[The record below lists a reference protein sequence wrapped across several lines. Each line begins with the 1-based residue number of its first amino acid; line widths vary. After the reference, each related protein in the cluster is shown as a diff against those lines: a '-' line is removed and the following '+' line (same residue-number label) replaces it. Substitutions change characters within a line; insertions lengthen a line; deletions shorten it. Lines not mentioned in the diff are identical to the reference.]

1 MSDNKEPPLKI
12 IIKKR
17 SLPERFNL
25 DDDSS
30 DEDNIEN
37 NDNNNNDNNDDNND
51 NDNKNKENKSKSFPV
66 PKRKKYFCLN
76 SNCDHK
82 KLSAKWYDLNKVDIK
97 EINTLDDLVKLSS
110 YYHCRMRRFYNGI
123 DLKLVLNLKDSL
135 IELNDMIGLKNIK
148 NDVLNMIIYLLNKC
162 SNDKRY
168 TQDMLHVVVTGI
180 PGSGKTT
187 FVDVLAKIYGKLNVL
202 NHKRHNNTYD
212 INNGSSYHIVK
223 VKRSDLIGKY
233 LGHTAVQTQKKI
245 DEAYGGILLIDEAY
259 SLGNPEGRDSF
270 SKECLDTLNQ
280 ALTEDK
286 GNFIC
291 IIAGYKDAL
300 ESSFFS
306 YNAGLKRRFP
316 FRFDIDK
323 YSYNELSKILLKKL
337 NDKNS
342 WFIELFFKE
351 EELNILIKEHYDSF
365 NCQGGDMETLYLNIK
380 IVHNKRVFLMP
391 LEEKHKLFITDIKQA
406 INNFLLLKDIKK
418 VNTSLYGYYI

>member
-12 IIKKR
+12 VIKKR
-17 SLPERFNL
+17 SLPERYNL
-25 DDDSS
+25 DDTSS
-30 DEDNIEN
+30 SEEDKTEDDNGNNKNNEN
-37 NDNNNNDNNDDNND
+37 N
-51 NDNKNKENKSKSFPV
+51 NKENNKDKIQP
-66 PKRKKYFCLN
+66 PQKRKKYYCFN
-76 SNCDHK
+76 IKCDHK
-82 KLSAKWYDLNKVDIK
+82 KTSVKWYDLNKVDIK

-135 IELNDMIGLKNIK
+135 IELNEMIGLQNIK
-148 NDVLNMIIYLLNKC
+148 NDVLNMIIYLLTKC

-168 TQDMLHVVVTGI
+168 CQDMLHVVVTGV

-202 NHKRHNNTYD
+202 NHKRHNNV
-212 INNGSSYHIVK
+212 NVHEHEHSNGSSYHIVK

-233 LGHTAVQTQKKI
+233 LGHTAVQTQRKI

-323 YSYNELSKILLKKL
+323 YTYNELSKILLKKL
-337 NDKNS
+337 HDKDS

-351 EELNILIKEHYDSF
+351 EELNILIKEHYENF
-365 NCQGGDMETLYLNIK
+365 ECQGGDMETIYLNIK
-380 IVHNKRVFLMP
+380 IAHNKRVFLLP
-391 LEEKHKLFITDIKQA
+391 LEEKHKLFITDVKMA

-418 VNTSLYGYYI
+418 TVNPSLYGFYV

>member
-1 MSDNKEPPLKI
+1 MSDIKEPPLKI
-12 IIKKR
+12 VIKKR
-17 SLPERFNL
+17 IFPERYNL
-25 DDDSS
+25 DDSS
-30 DEDNIEN
+30 DEDKEDNNKNSDSNEN
-37 NDNNNNDNNDDNND
+37 N
-51 NDNKNKENKSKSFPV
+51 NKENNSKITPE
-66 PKRKKYFCLN
+66 PKRKKYYCLN
-76 SNCDHK
+76 SKCDHK
-82 KLSAKWYDLNKVDIK
+82 KTSAKWYDLNKVNIK
-97 EINTLDDLVKLSS
+97 EINTLDDLVNLSS

-148 NDVLNMIIYLLNKC
+148 NDVLNMIIYLLTKC
-162 SNDKRY
+162 SNDKRSC
-168 TQDMLHVVVTGI
+168 QDMLHVVVTGV

-187 FVDVLAKIYGKLNVL
+187 FVEVLAKIYGKLNVL
-202 NHKRHNNTYD
+202 NHKRHNNIYD

-323 YSYNELSKILLKKL
+323 YTYAELSKILLKKL
-337 NDKNS
+337 NDKDS

-351 EELNILIKEHYDSF
+351 EELNILIKEHYEKF
-365 NCQGGDMETLYLNIK
+365 ECQGGDMETIYLNIK
-380 IVHNKRVFLMP
+380 IAHNKRVFLLP
-391 LEEKHKLFITDIKQA
+391 LEEKHKLFITDVKTA

-418 VNTSLYGYYI
+418 VNTSLYGYYT

>member
-12 IIKKR
+12 VIKKR
-17 SLPERFNL
+17 PLPDDL
-25 DDDSS
+25 DDSS
-30 DEDNIEN
+30 DEDK
-37 NDNNNNDNNDDNND
+37 NDNNINNINENN
-51 NDNKNKENKSKSFPV
+51 NKENNKEKIMPLQ
-66 PKRKKYFCLN
+66 KRKKYYCLN
-76 SNCDHK
+76 NNCDHK
-82 KLSAKWYDLNKVDIK
+82 KKSVKWYDSNKVDIK
-97 EINTLDDLVKLSS
+97 EINNLEDLIKLSS

-135 IELNDMIGLKNIK
+135 IELNEMIGLQNIK
-148 NDVLNMIIYLLNKC
+148 NDVLNMIIYLLTKC

-168 TQDMLHVVVTGI
+168 CQDMLHVVVTGV

-202 NHKRHNNTYD
+202 NHRKWTNVYD
-212 INNGSSYHIVK
+212 HENSNGSSYHIVK

-316 FRFDIDK
+316 FRFDIEK
-323 YSYNELSKILLKKL
+323 YTYSELSKILLKKL

-342 WFIELFFKE
+342 WFIELFFKND
-351 EELNILIKEHYDSF
+351 ELDILIKEHYEKF
-365 NCQGGDMETLYLNIK
+365 ECQGGDMETIYLNIK
-380 IVHNKRVFLMP
+380 ISHNKRVFLLP
-391 LEEKHKLFITDIKQA
+391 LEEKHKLFITDVKMA

>member
-12 IIKKR
+12 VIKKR
-17 SLPERFNL
+17 IFPERYNL

-30 DEDNIEN
+30 DEDKTEDKTEEN
-37 NDNNNNDNNDDNND
+37 NGNNINNENN
-51 NDNKNKENKSKSFPV
+51 NKENNKDKIQPF

-76 SNCDHK
+76 NKCDHK
-82 KLSAKWYDLNKVDIK
+82 KFSAKWYDSNKVDIK
-97 EINTLDDLVKLSS
+97 EINTLNDLIKLSS

-135 IELNDMIGLKNIK
+135 IELNEMIGLTNIK
-148 NDVLNMIIYLLNKC
+148 NDVLNMIIYLLTKC

-168 TQDMLHVVVTGI
+168 CKDMLHVAVTGV

-187 FVDVLAKIYGKLNVL
+187 FVEILAKIYGKLNVL
-202 NHKRHNNTYD
+202 NHRKYMNTYD
-212 INNGSSYHIVK
+212 TENNGSYHIVK

-323 YSYNELSKILLKKL
+323 YTYSELSKILLKKL
-337 NDKNS
+337 NDQEK

-351 EELNILIKEHYDSF
+351 EELNILIKEHYEKF
-365 NCQGGDMETLYLNIK
+365 ECQGGDMETIYLNIK
-380 IVHNKRVFLMP
+380 ISHNKRVFLLP
-391 LEEKHKLFITDIKQA
+391 LEEKHKLFITDVKLA

-418 VNTSLYGYYI
+418 TVNTSLYGYYT